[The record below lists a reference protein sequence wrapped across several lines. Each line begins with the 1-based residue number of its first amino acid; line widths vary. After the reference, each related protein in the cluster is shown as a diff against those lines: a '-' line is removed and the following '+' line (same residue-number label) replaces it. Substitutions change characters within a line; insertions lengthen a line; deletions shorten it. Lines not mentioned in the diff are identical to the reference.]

1 VELLIERGSPLEAR
15 NRWDGTVLST
25 TVFLARQRPSRAAA
39 YVPVLERLIAAGA
52 DVRAV
57 ERPTGNAALD
67 AVLGTA

>member
-1 VELLIERGSPLEAR
+1 
-15 NRWDGTVLST
+15 VLSS
-25 TVFLARQRPSRAAA
+25 TVFLALQRPAQATL

-67 AVLGTA
+67 TVLATT